1 MKRYARPRESVIEAI
16 ERAIDG
22 RCVLRVVTKATAA
35 DTMTTERTVVTYDEA
50 LAILRHGYAR
60 VEWYICPADGPEVP
74 L

>member
-16 ERAIDG
+16 ERAIDN
-22 RCVLRVVTKATAA
+22 RCAIRVITKATAA

-50 LAILRHGYAR
+50 LTILRADYAR
-60 VEWYICPADGPEVP
+60 VEWYVRPVDGPEVP